1 MESLTDDPW
10 LYCEHWAPE
19 CRLFSKARGK
29 PITLNDGRVITGPR
43 PVRDARH
50 VMGFSNLNGEMKARL
65 RRSNSMALRALKR
78 GEVTVK
84 HRSPRHWTLEHPYG
98 SWLWEFTLV
107 KKLEAAGFDH
117 AVGSSCWKGLMEPCI
132 TQRRRKQSI
141 RGVYVWPMHEA

>member
-1 MESLTDDPW
+1 MRWRAWVALKSQRPFDVLSGDDVFTEAGRRKLEEMTDDPW

-29 PITLNDGRVITGPR
+29 PITLNDGRVISGPR

-50 VMGFSNLNGEMKARL
+50 VMGFPNLSGEMKARL

-78 GEVTVK
+78 GETVSLRK
-84 HRSPRHWTLEHPYG
+84 SPRHWTVEHPYG

-107 KKLEAAGFDH
+107 KKLEAGR
-117 AVGSSCWKGLMEPCI
+117 L
-132 TQRRRKQSI
+132 
-141 RGVYVWPMHEA
+141 